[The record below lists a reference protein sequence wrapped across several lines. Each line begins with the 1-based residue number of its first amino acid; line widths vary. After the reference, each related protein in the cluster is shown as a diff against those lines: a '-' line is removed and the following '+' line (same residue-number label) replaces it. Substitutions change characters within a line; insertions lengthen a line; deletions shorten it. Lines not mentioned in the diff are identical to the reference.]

1 MTYYF
6 EAYACA
12 IQEQELGTKDLISQR
27 NKKVG
32 VHADNHCRL
41 CRIQVQDVFHIINSC
56 SRMSLHYYLP
66 LRHDTIAKSVY
77 EQHHLKLALGC
88 KVEYPADEFIHS
100 KGNIEYWWNLS
111 IKTAIK
117 TKNNKPNLIIWNNE
131 VKTCQVVEFS
141 CPADINVFKKVSEKE
156 TMYGPLIRSMQL
168 LYLDYKFEFI
178 PIIVGALGSITTSLL
193 QTVLQI
199 DIALRVTMLVRKEKK
214 TTSQINFLVV
224 TIKQIKLLL

>member
-1 MTYYF
+1 MTSYF

-32 VHADNHCRL
+32 VHTNNHCGL
-41 CRIQVQDVFHIINSC
+41 CRIQVQDVFHIISSC
-56 SRMSLHYYLP
+56 SRMSTLLP
-66 LRHDTIAKSVY
+66 SFKTWYDSEICIWTTPY
-77 EQHHLKLALGC
+77 EISTWW

-156 TMYGPLIRSMQL
+156 TMYGPLIHCMQL
-168 LYLDYKFEFI
+168 LYPDNKFEFI
-178 PIIVGALGSITTSLL
+178 PIIVRALGSITTSLL
-193 QTVLQI
+193 QVVLQI
-199 DIALRVTMLVRKEKK
+199 NIPLLVTMPVRKEKK
-214 TTSQINFLVV
+214 NHWSN
-224 TIKQIKLLL
+224 